1 MILLWYTVR
10 RFLSTIAFAV
20 IALCVLFVIIDLIEN
35 LAKFIDKGVPFGI
48 LAWYY
53 IVYIPDIAKLLIPVA
68 CLLAALFVVGRMAST
83 NEVTAM
89 KAAGISTIRFL
100 IPFLIVGM
108 LISVAQVWFSGWVVP
123 NANSAKLHLV
133 QTSMGGGG
141 TNVLQNLYFRDTSN
155 RNVHIGTYNEE
166 QLTAYNVVVEDFTD
180 SASVRLVWRMEAA
193 TMYWNPKLGWIAPSA
208 RIRSFNTNGM
218 NIRWERNWP
227 VPFTVRY
234 NQIARLQLSVSE
246 LTFDQVHDYIET
258 LRKGGKNTRRQEI
271 DYYAG
276 WAFPFSSLIVILLA
290 VPIAARRRKAG
301 IAVNIAIAM
310 VITFFYIAF
319 SEISKSV
326 GAGTQADPL
335 VIAWSAN
342 MIFFL
347 LGLVSLAV
355 FRR

>member
-1 MILLWYTVR
+1 
-10 RFLSTIAFAV
+10 
-20 IALCVLFVIIDLIEN
+20 
-35 LAKFIDKGVPFGI
+35 
-48 LAWYY
+48 
-53 IVYIPDIAKLLIPVA
+53 
-68 CLLAALFVVGRMAST
+68 
-83 NEVTAM
+83 
-89 KAAGISTIRFL
+89 
-100 IPFLIVGM
+100 
-108 LISVAQVWFSGWVVP
+108 
-123 NANSAKLHLV
+123 
-133 QTSMGGGG
+133 
-141 TNVLQNLYFRDTSN
+141 
-155 RNVHIGTYNEE
+155 
-166 QLTAYNVVVEDFTD
+166 
-180 SASVRLVWRMEAA
+180 
-193 TMYWNPKLGWIAPSA
+193 MYWNPKLGWIAPSA